1 MSSEQA
7 DYPSMLRQVALLVDG
22 PRTADALGQAADE
35 IERLRRLLTRLQ
47 GAALA
52 VVDWAGM
59 RTDTPLPLVFDQ
71 LESAAEATE

>member
-1 MSSEQA
+1 MSTEQI
-7 DYPSMLRQVALLVDG
+7 DYPSMLRQVALLVEG
-22 PRTADALGQAADE
+22 RRTADALGQAADE

-47 GAALA
+47 AAALA

-59 RTDTPLPLVFDQ
+59 RTDTPLPLVFDN